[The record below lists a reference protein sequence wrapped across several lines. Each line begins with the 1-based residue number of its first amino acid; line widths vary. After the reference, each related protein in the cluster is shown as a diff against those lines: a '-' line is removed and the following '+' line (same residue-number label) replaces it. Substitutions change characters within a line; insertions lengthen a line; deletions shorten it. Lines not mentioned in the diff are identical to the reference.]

1 MSFFVNIDTY
11 FQKIINTSIRRVS
24 IMLTFLGAIALLIL
38 GYMLYGKLVERI
50 FGINPNSK
58 TPAYTKEDGLDFVPM
73 PWWKGWLI
81 QLLNIAGLGPIFGAL
96 MGALYGPIA
105 FIWIVIGSIFAG
117 AVHDYFSGMMS
128 LRHNGEQ
135 YPSLVGRYLGKNMKV
150 IINIVSLVLM
160 ILVAAAFT
168 AGPAQLIA
176 QVTPISFGTA
186 LIGIFIYFLIATV
199 LPVNK
204 VIGKIYPLFGAIL
217 IFMAVAIAVA
227 LLFSSKTIPNITFA
241 NLHPKELPIWPLLMV
256 TISCGAISGF
266 HCTQSPIVARTLK
279 NERDGRKVF
288 YGAMIGE
295 GIIALIWAAAGMTFF
310 NGTEGLQAA
319 IAAGGPA
326 GAVNEISTSLLGTMG
341 GILAILGVI
350 ILPITTGDTAL
361 RSSRMILSEM
371 VGGKKQTNWK
381 QALLYSIPVTLPAL
395 YLSTIDYSFLWRYVG
410 WSNQLVATVT
420 LWTATVYCLR
430 HGKFHWIC
438 GIPALFMTG
447 VVSSYIFYAPE
458 GFKLSYQL
466 SMIIGF
472 FITLAVTFWY
482 MKQIR
487 FQKQQLIETKTAA

>member
-1 MSFFVNIDTY
+1 MV
-11 FQKIINTSIRRVS
+11 
-24 IMLTFLGAIALLIL
+24 TFIGSIALLIL
-38 GYMLYGKLVERI
+38 GYMFYAKVVERV

-58 TPAYTKEDGLDFVPM
+58 TPAYTKEDGLDYVPM

-96 MGALYGPIA
+96 MGALYGPVA
-105 FIWIVIGSIFAG
+105 FIWIVVGCIFGG
-117 AVHDYFSGMMS
+117 AVHDYFSGMLS

-135 YPSLVGRYLGKNMKV
+135 YPSLVGRYLGKNMKF
-150 IINIVSLVLM
+150 IINVVSLVLM

-176 QVTPISFGTA
+176 QVTPLSFGTA
-186 LIGIFIYFLIATV
+186 LIIIFAYFLLATI
-199 LPVNK
+199 LPVNQ

-217 IFMAVAIAVA
+217 IFMAVAIAGA
-227 LLFSSKTIPNITFA
+227 LLFIDKPIPNITLS
-241 NLHPKELPIWPLLMV
+241 NLHPQDLPIWPLLMV
-256 TISCGAISGF
+256 TVSCGAISGF

-310 NGTEGLQAA
+310 NGPEGLQAA

-326 GAVNEISTSLLGTMG
+326 GAVNEISTTLLGTLG

-371 VGGKKQTNWK
+371 VGAKKQSNWK
-381 QALLYSIPVTLPAL
+381 QALLYSIPVSLPAL

-430 HGKFHWIC
+430 NDKFHWIC

-447 VVSSYIFYAPE
+447 VVSTYIFYAPE
-458 GFKLSYQL
+458 GLKLSYQL
-466 SMIIGF
+466 SMSIGII
-472 FITLAVTFWY
+472 ITVAVAFWY
-482 MKQIR
+482 VYQIR
-487 FQKQQLIETKTAA
+487 RHHQQTIQTKAAA

>member
-1 MSFFVNIDTY
+1 MV
-11 FQKIINTSIRRVS
+11 
-24 IMLTFLGAIALLIL
+24 TFIGSIALLIL
-38 GYMLYGKLVERI
+38 GYMLYAKVVERV

-58 TPAYTKEDGLDFVPM
+58 TPAYTKEDGLDYVPM

-96 MGALYGPIA
+96 MGALYGPVA
-105 FIWIVIGSIFAG
+105 FIWIVVGCIFGG
-117 AVHDYFSGMMS
+117 AVHDYFSGMLS

-135 YPSLVGRYLGKNMKV
+135 YPSLVGRYLGKNMKF
-150 IINIVSLVLM
+150 IINVVSLVLM

-176 QVTPISFGTA
+176 QLTPLSFGTA
-186 LIGIFIYFLIATV
+186 LIIIFAYFLFATI
-199 LPVNK
+199 LPVNQ

-217 IFMAVAIAVA
+217 IFMAVAIAGA
-227 LLFSSKTIPNITFA
+227 LLFIDKPIPNITLS
-241 NLHPKELPIWPLLMV
+241 NLHPQDLPIWPLLMV
-256 TISCGAISGF
+256 TVSCGAISGF

-326 GAVNEISTSLLGTMG
+326 GAVNEISTTLLGTLG

-371 VGGKKQTNWK
+371 VGAKKQSNWK
-381 QALLYSIPVTLPAL
+381 QALLYSIPVFLPAL

-430 HGKFHWIC
+430 NGKFHWIC

-447 VVSSYIFYAPE
+447 VVSTYIFYAPE
-458 GFKLSYQL
+458 GLKLSYQL
-466 SMIIGF
+466 SMSIGII
-472 FITLAVTFWY
+472 ITAAVTFWY
-482 MKQIR
+482 VYQIR
-487 FQKQQLIETKTAA
+487 RHHQQTIQTKAAA